1 MKHILFICLLFFC
14 IACEENKS
22 VDPTLMPE
30 ATATG
35 ANTFGC
41 LVDGWVSVS
50 GRWGLPVAEFTQL
63 EDSTGMTISAQIGFD
78 SYLRRTNV
86 DDYVFTAIVHIAT
99 PKQGETLPYTNVS
112 FDNQKIGDGKVHI
125 TRMSD
130 GIFSGTFEGDRIT
143 EGRFDLKYK
152 E

>member
-1 MKHILFICLLFFC
+1 MKHLLFICLLFFC

-22 VDPTLMPE
+22 VDPTIMPE
-30 ATATG
+30 ATTTG

-41 LVDGWVSVS
+41 LVDGWVYVS
-50 GRWGLPVAEFTQL
+50 GRWSLPVAEYRQL
-63 EDSTGMTISAQIGFD
+63 EDSTSMTISAQVGFD
-78 SYLRRTNV
+78 SYLR
-86 DDYVFTAIVHIAT
+86 FAIAK
-99 PKQGETLPYTNVS
+99 PQQGETLSYMNVS
-112 FDNQKIGDGKVHI
+112 FDNQMVGNGQVHI

-143 EGRFDLKYK
+143 KGRFDLKYK

>member
-22 VDPTLMPE
+22 VDPTIMPE
-30 ATATG
+30 ATTTG

-41 LVDGWVSVS
+41 LVDGWVYVS
-50 GRWGLPVAEFTQL
+50 GRWGLPAAEYIQL
-63 EDSTGMTISAQIGFD
+63 EDSTSMTVSAEVGFD
-78 SYLRRTNV
+78 SYLR
-86 DDYVFTAIVHIAT
+86 FTIAK
-99 PKQGETLPYTNVS
+99 PQQGQTLSYMNVS
-112 FDNQKIGDGKVHI
+112 FDNQTIGNGKVHI

-143 EGRFDLKYK
+143 KGRFDLKYK

>member
-1 MKHILFICLLFFC
+1 MKHIVFICLLFFC

-63 EDSTGMTISAQIGFD
+63 EDSTGMTISAQK
-78 SYLRRTNV
+78 S
-86 DDYVFTAIVHIAT
+86 
-99 PKQGETLPYTNVS
+99 TLPGCLTGYSAGLLRETVL
-112 FDNQKIGDGKVHI
+112 QKDAS
-125 TRMSD
+125 T
-130 GIFSGTFEGDRIT
+130 
-143 EGRFDLKYK
+143 
-152 E
+152 

>member
-63 EDSTGMTISAQIGFD
+63 EDSTGMTVSAQIGFD
-78 SYLRRTNV
+78 SYLRFSIPN
-86 DDYVFTAIVHIAT
+86 

-112 FDNQKIGDGKVHI
+112 FDNQKIGDGKSPHYPDV
-125 TRMSD
+125 
-130 GIFSGTFEGDRIT
+130 
-143 EGRFDLKYK
+143 
-152 E
+152 

>member
-1 MKHILFICLLFFC
+1 MRHILFICLLFFC

-30 ATATG
+30 TTTTG
-35 ANTFGC
+35 ENTLGC
-41 LVDGWVSVS
+41 LIDGWVYVS
-50 GRWGLPVAEFTQL
+50 GRWSLPVAEYTKLQ
-63 EDSTGMTISAQIGFD
+63 DSTSMTISAQVGFD
-78 SYLRRTNV
+78 SFLR
-86 DDYVFTAIVHIAT
+86 FTIAN

-112 FDNQKIGDGKVHI
+112 FDNQNIEDGKVHI

-130 GIFSGTFEGDRIT
+130 GIFSGTFEGGRMT
-143 EGRFDLKYK
+143 KGRFDLKYR

>member
-78 SYLRRTNV
+78 SYPV
-86 DDYVFTAIVHIAT
+86 S
-99 PKQGETLPYTNVS
+99 YTHLDV
-112 FDNQKIGDGKVHI
+112 
-125 TRMSD
+125 
-130 GIFSGTFEGDRIT
+130 
-143 EGRFDLKYK
+143 YK
-152 E
+152 RQYMNWLSCRARYPWK

>member
-50 GRWGLPVAEFTQL
+50 GRWV
-63 EDSTGMTISAQIGFD
+63 TGC
-78 SYLRRTNV
+78 
-86 DDYVFTAIVHIAT
+86 
-99 PKQGETLPYTNVS
+99 
-112 FDNQKIGDGKVHI
+112 
-125 TRMSD
+125 
-130 GIFSGTFEGDRIT
+130 
-143 EGRFDLKYK
+143 
-152 E
+152 

>member
-35 ANTFGC
+35 TNTFGC

-63 EDSTGMTISAQIGFD
+63 EDSTSMTVSAQIGFD
-78 SYLRRTNV
+78 SYLRFSIPN
-86 DDYVFTAIVHIAT
+86 

-112 FDNQKIGDGKVHI
+112 FDNQKIGDGKVRI